1 MQRRTLSR
9 FDEIIKI
16 LRKYDFDKV
25 LGQTTRNKI
34 SPFRNEADNKEL
46 LKEDFP
52 IRLRLMLQELGTTF
66 IKFGQLLASRP
77 DLVGEKISE
86 ELSQLHD
93 DNPPVN
99 YEEIKEL
106 IEDQLGGSLNEFFVE
121 FSEKSLATAS
131 IAQVHVAKLHSG
143 EKVAVKVQKPNIEDI
158 VETDLSIMKFI
169 ANESDRFDTGFKHLN
184 LPAVIHEFDRSI
196 HKEMDFDNELMNI
209 RHLNDNFKYN
219 DKIIVPVIYPDYST
233 EKVLTMEYVE
243 GVKLSEVIAGDDPK
257 YNKILIADRIVRA
270 YLKQIFLDGF
280 FHADPHPGNIFITDD
295 NAVCFIDFGMMGVL
309 DDEFR
314 QDLAE
319 LMINFSDHNID
330 GLINQLIRMDILN
343 EKTDINILKSDL
355 NDLFAKY
362 YGMELSRFN
371 GIIEDLLFLMQK
383 YEVRLPNEFV
393 LMARGLSMVENIA
406 LRLDPNINVVE
417 YLKPIATKLIAQR
430 YNPKKMVN
438 NAKNSFFAFE
448 HVLRGLPSLIS
459 KTFYKIEEGEVTVN
473 IEVKHISEIANQ
485 LSLAII
491 IAALMTAVCI
501 TGCGSKPAPT
511 TAASTSRST
520 AALSSALPRA
530 PTLLPLTRV
539 SAAALSVARMLTVL
553 YLLSTW
559 ALSPTF
565 ASV

>member
-93 DNPPVN
+93 DNPPVS
-99 YEEIKEL
+99 YEEIKQL

-121 FSEKSLATAS
+121 FSEESLATAS
-131 IAQVHVAKLHSG
+131 IAQVHVARLHSG

-184 LPAVIHEFDRSI
+184 LPAVVHEFDRSI

-280 FHADPHPGNIFITDD
+280 FHADPHPGNIFIADD

-430 YNPKKMVN
+430 YNPKKMVD

-448 HVLRGLPSLIS
+448 HVLKGLPSLIS

-491 IAALMTAVCI
+491 IAALLI
-501 TGCGSKPAPT
+501 GSSLVMLIDVGPRFYEMPVLGFVGFT
-511 TAASTSRST
+511 ISL
-520 AALSSALPRA
+520 ALG
-530 PTLLPLTRV
+530 V
-539 SAAALSVARMLTVL
+539 FTVL
-553 YLLSTW
+553 RY
-559 ALSPTF
+559 F
-565 ASV
+565 IDF

>member
-93 DNPPVN
+93 DNPPVS

-295 NAVCFIDFGMMGVL
+295 NAVCFIDFGMMGIL

-491 IAALMTAVCI
+491 IAALLV
-501 TGCGSKPAPT
+501 GSSLVMLIDVGPT
-511 TAASTSRST
+511 FYEMPVLGFVGFTISL
-520 AALSSALPRA
+520 ALG
-530 PTLLPLTRV
+530 V
-539 SAAALSVARMLTVL
+539 FTVL
-553 YLLSTW
+553 RY
-559 ALSPTF
+559 F
-565 ASV
+565 IDF

>member
-16 LRKYDFDKV
+16 FRKYDFDKV

-66 IKFGQLLASRP
+66 IKLGQLLASRP

-93 DNPPVN
+93 DNPPVS
-99 YEEIKEL
+99 YEEIREL
-106 IEDQLGGSLNEFFVE
+106 IESQLGGGIDEFFAE

-131 IAQVHVAKLHSG
+131 IAQVHEAKLHSG

-169 ANESDRFDTGFKHLN
+169 ANESDRFNTGFKHLN

-219 DKIIVPVIYPDYST
+219 DKIIVPAIYPDYST

-295 NAVCFIDFGMMGVL
+295 NAICFIDFGMMGVL

-343 EKTDINILKSDL
+343 EKTDINLLKSDL
-355 NDLFAKY
+355 NDLFSKY

-371 GIIEDLLFLMQK
+371 GIIEDLLFLMQT

-393 LMARGLSMVENIA
+393 LMARGLSMVENIG
-406 LRLDPNINVVE
+406 LRLDPDINVVE
-417 YLKPIATKLIAQR
+417 YLKPIATRPIAQR
-430 YNPKKMVN
+430 YNPKKMVD

-448 HVLRGLPSLIS
+448 HVLRGLPSLAS
-459 KTFYKIEEGEVTVN
+459 KIFYKIEEGEVTVN

-491 IAALMTAVCI
+491 IAALLI
-501 TGCGSKPAPT
+501 GS
-511 TAASTSRST
+511 S
-520 AALSSALPRA
+520 LVMLIDVGPRFYEM
-530 PTLLPLTRV
+530 PVLGFVGFTISLVLGV
-539 SAAALSVARMLTVL
+539 FTVL
-553 YLLSTW
+553 RY
-559 ALSPTF
+559 F
-565 ASV
+565 IDF

>member
-417 YLKPIATKLIAQR
+417 YLKPIARKLIVQR

-448 HVLRGLPSLIS
+448 HVLKGLPSLIS

-491 IAALMTAVCI
+491 IVALLI
-501 TGCGSKPAPT
+501 GSSLVMLIDVGPRFYEMPVLGFIGFT
-511 TAASTSRST
+511 ISL
-520 AALSSALPRA
+520 ALG
-530 PTLLPLTRV
+530 V
-539 SAAALSVARMLTVL
+539 FTVVR
-553 YLLSTW
+553 Y
-559 ALSPTF
+559 F
-565 ASV
+565 IDF

>member
-9 FDEIIKI
+9 FDEIIKVF
-16 LRKYDFDKV
+16 RKYDFDKV

-34 SPFRNEADNKEL
+34 SPFRSDADNKEL

-52 IRLRLMLQELGTTF
+52 ERLRLMFQELGTTF

-77 DLVGEKISE
+77 DLVGERISE

-93 DNPPVN
+93 DNPPVSF
-99 YEEIKEL
+99 EEIKEM
-106 IEDQLGGSLNEFFVE
+106 IETQLGGNIEDLFAE
-121 FSEKSLATAS
+121 FSESPLATAS
-131 IAQVHVAKLHSG
+131 IAQVHEAKLHTG
-143 EKVAVKVQKPNIEDI
+143 ERVAVKVQKANVEEI

-169 ANESDRFDTGFKHLN
+169 ANESDRFNTSFKHLN
-184 LPAVIHEFDRSI
+184 LPAVLHEFDKSI

-209 RHLNDNFKYN
+209 RHLSDNFKYN
-219 DKIIVPVIYPDYST
+219 DKIIVPTTYPDYSN

-257 YNKILIADRIVRA
+257 YNKILIADRIVRS
-270 YLKQIFLDGF
+270 YFQQLFIDGF
-280 FHADPHPGNIFITDD
+280 FHADPHPGNIFVTDD
-295 NAVCFIDFGMMGVL
+295 NAICYIDFGMMGVL
-309 DDEFR
+309 DEEFR

-319 LMINFSDHNID
+319 LMIYFSDRNID

-362 YGMELSRFN
+362 YGVELSRFN

-383 YEVRLPNEFV
+383 FDVRLPNEFV
-393 LMARGLSMVENIA
+393 LMARGLSMVENTG
-406 LRLDPNINVVE
+406 LRLDPDIDVVAL
-417 YLKPIATKLIAQR
+417 LKPFARKLMVQR
-430 YNPKKMVN
+430 YNPLKMAN

-448 HVLRGLPSLIS
+448 HVLRALPSLIS
-459 KTFYKIEEGEVTVN
+459 KTIYKVEEGEVTVN

-491 IAALMTAVCI
+491 IAALLV
-501 TGCGSKPAPT
+501 GSSLVMLIDVGPRFYEMPVLGFVGFT
-511 TAASTSRST
+511 ISL
-520 AALSSALPRA
+520 ALG
-530 PTLLPLTRV
+530 V
-539 SAAALSVARMLTVL
+539 FTVL
-553 YLLSTW
+553 RY
-559 ALSPTF
+559 F
-565 ASV
+565 IDF

>member
-77 DLVGEKISE
+77 DLVGERISE
-86 ELSQLHD
+86 ELSQLQD
-93 DNPPVN
+93 DNPPVS
-99 YEEIKEL
+99 YEEIKEM
-106 IEDQLGGSLNEFFVE
+106 IETQLGGNIGELFAE
-121 FSEKSLATAS
+121 FSKKPLATAS
-131 IAQVHVAKLHSG
+131 IAQVHEAKLPTG
-143 EKVAVKVQKPNIEDI
+143 ERVAVKVQKANVEEI

-169 ANESDRFDTGFKHLN
+169 ANESDRFNTSIKHLN
-184 LPAVIHEFDRSI
+184 LPAVLHEFDRSI
-196 HKEMDFDNELMNI
+196 HKEIDFDNELMNI

-491 IAALMTAVCI
+491 IAALLI
-501 TGCGSKPAPT
+501 GSSLVMLIDVGPRFYEMPVLGFIGFT
-511 TAASTSRST
+511 ISL
-520 AALSSALPRA
+520 ALG
-530 PTLLPLTRV
+530 V
-539 SAAALSVARMLTVL
+539 FTVL
-553 YLLSTW
+553 RY
-559 ALSPTF
+559 F
-565 ASV
+565 IDF

>member
-1 MQRRTLSR
+1 MQRKTLSR

-16 LRKYDFDKV
+16 FRKYDFDKV

-491 IAALMTAVCI
+491 IAALLI
-501 TGCGSKPAPT
+501 GSSLVMLIDVGPRFYEMPVLGFVGFT
-511 TAASTSRST
+511 ISL
-520 AALSSALPRA
+520 ALG
-530 PTLLPLTRV
+530 V
-539 SAAALSVARMLTVL
+539 FTVL
-553 YLLSTW
+553 RY
-559 ALSPTF
+559 F
-565 ASV
+565 IDF

>member
-9 FDEIIKI
+9 FDEIIKVF
-16 LRKYDFDKV
+16 RKYDFDKF

-34 SPFRNEADNKEL
+34 SPFRSDADNKEL

-52 IRLRLMLQELGTTF
+52 ERLRLMLQELGTTF

-77 DLVGEKISE
+77 DLVGERISE

-93 DNPPVN
+93 DNPPVS
-99 YEEIKEL
+99 YEEIKEM
-106 IEDQLGGSLNEFFVE
+106 IETQLGGNIEDLFAE
-121 FSEKSLATAS
+121 FSENPLATAS
-131 IAQVHVAKLHSG
+131 IAQVHEAKLPTG
-143 EKVAVKVQKPNIEDI
+143 ERVAVKVQKTNVEEI

-169 ANESDRFDTGFKHLN
+169 ANESDRFNTSLKHLN
-184 LPAVIHEFDRSI
+184 LPAVLHEFDKSI

-219 DKIIVPVIYPDYST
+219 DKIIVPTIYPDYST

-257 YNKILIADRIVRA
+257 YNKILIADRIVRS
-270 YLKQIFLDGF
+270 YFQQLFIDGF
-280 FHADPHPGNIFITDD
+280 FHADPHPGNIFVTED
-295 NAVCFIDFGMMGVL
+295 NAICYIDFGMMGSL
-309 DDEFR
+309 DEDFR

-319 LMINFSDHNID
+319 LMIYFSDRNID

-362 YGMELSRFN
+362 YGVELSRFN

-383 YEVRLPNEFV
+383 FDVRLPNEFV
-393 LMARGLSMVENIA
+393 LMARGLSMVENTG
-406 LRLDPNINVVE
+406 LRLDPDIDVVAL
-417 YLKPIATKLIAQR
+417 LKPFARKLMVQR
-430 YNPKKMVN
+430 YNPLKMAS

-448 HVLRGLPSLIS
+448 HVLRALPSLIS
-459 KTFYKIEEGEVTVN
+459 KTIYKVEEGEVTVN

-491 IAALMTAVCI
+491 IAALLV
-501 TGCGSKPAPT
+501 GSSLVMLIDVGPRFYEMPVLGFIGFT
-511 TAASTSRST
+511 ISL
-520 AALSSALPRA
+520 ALG
-530 PTLLPLTRV
+530 V
-539 SAAALSVARMLTVL
+539 FTVL
-553 YLLSTW
+553 RY
-559 ALSPTF
+559 F
-565 ASV
+565 IDF

>member
-93 DNPPVN
+93 DNPPVS

-143 EKVAVKVQKPNIEDI
+143 ERVAVKVQKPNIEDI

-169 ANESDRFDTGFKHLN
+169 ANESDRFDTGFRHLN
-184 LPAVIHEFDRSI
+184 LPAVVHEFDRSI

-209 RHLNDNFKYN
+209 RHLNDNFIYN

-233 EKVLTMEYVE
+233 EKVLTMEYVD
-243 GVKLSEVIAGDDPK
+243 GVKLSDVIAGDDPK

-280 FHADPHPGNIFITDD
+280 FHADPHPGNIFITED

-343 EKTDINILKSDL
+343 EKTDINLLKSDL
-355 NDLFAKY
+355 NDLFSKY

-383 YEVRLPNEFV
+383 YEIRLPNEFV
-393 LMARGLSMVENIA
+393 LMARGLSMVENIG

-417 YLKPIATKLIAQR
+417 YLKPIARKLIVQR

-438 NAKNSFFAFE
+438 NAKNSLFAFE
-448 HVLRGLPSLIS
+448 HVLKGLPSLIS

-491 IAALMTAVCI
+491 IAALLI
-501 TGCGSKPAPT
+501 GSSLVMLIDVGPRFYEMPVLGFIGFT
-511 TAASTSRST
+511 ISL
-520 AALSSALPRA
+520 ALG
-530 PTLLPLTRV
+530 V
-539 SAAALSVARMLTVL
+539 FTVVR
-553 YLLSTW
+553 Y
-559 ALSPTF
+559 F
-565 ASV
+565 IDF

>member
-93 DNPPVN
+93 DNPPVS

-143 EKVAVKVQKPNIEDI
+143 ERVAVKVQKPNIEDI

-169 ANESDRFDTGFKHLN
+169 ANESDRFDTGFRHLN
-184 LPAVIHEFDRSI
+184 LPAVVHEFDRSI

-209 RHLNDNFKYN
+209 RHLNDNFIYN

-233 EKVLTMEYVE
+233 EKVLTMEYVD
-243 GVKLSEVIAGDDPK
+243 GVKLSDVIAGDDPK

-280 FHADPHPGNIFITDD
+280 FHADPHPGNIFITED

-343 EKTDINILKSDL
+343 EKTDINLLKSDL
-355 NDLFAKY
+355 NDLFSKY

-383 YEVRLPNEFV
+383 YEIRLPNEFV
-393 LMARGLSMVENIA
+393 LMARGLSMVENIG

-417 YLKPIATKLIAQR
+417 YLKPIARKLIVQR

-448 HVLRGLPSLIS
+448 HVLKGLPSLIS

-491 IAALMTAVCI
+491 IAALLI
-501 TGCGSKPAPT
+501 GSSLVMLIDVGPRFYEMPVLGFIGFT
-511 TAASTSRST
+511 ISL
-520 AALSSALPRA
+520 ALG
-530 PTLLPLTRV
+530 V
-539 SAAALSVARMLTVL
+539 FTVVR
-553 YLLSTW
+553 Y
-559 ALSPTF
+559 F
-565 ASV
+565 IDF

>member
-169 ANESDRFDTGFKHLN
+169 ANESDRFNTSLKHLN
-184 LPAVIHEFDRSI
+184 LPAVLHEFDKSI

-491 IAALMTAVCI
+491 IAALLI
-501 TGCGSKPAPT
+501 GSSLVMLIDVGPRFYEMPVLGFVGFT
-511 TAASTSRST
+511 ISL
-520 AALSSALPRA
+520 ALG
-530 PTLLPLTRV
+530 V
-539 SAAALSVARMLTVL
+539 FTVL
-553 YLLSTW
+553 RY
-559 ALSPTF
+559 F
-565 ASV
+565 IDF

>member
-16 LRKYDFDKV
+16 FRKYDFDKV

-34 SPFRNEADNKEL
+34 SPFRSDADNKEL

-52 IRLRLMLQELGTTF
+52 ERLRLMLQELGTTF

-93 DNPPVN
+93 DNPPVD
-99 YEEIKEL
+99 YEEIKEM
-106 IEDQLGGSLNEFFVE
+106 IETQLGGNIEEFFAE
-121 FSEKSLATAS
+121 FSETSLATAS
-131 IAQVHVAKLHSG
+131 IAQVHEAKLHSG
-143 EKVAVKVQKPNIEDI
+143 ERVAVKVQKPNIEDI
-158 VETDLSIMKFI
+158 IETDLSIMKFI
-169 ANESDRFDTGFKHLN
+169 ANESDRFDTGFRHLN

-209 RHLNDNFKYN
+209 RHLNDNFIYN

-243 GVKLSEVIAGDDPK
+243 GVKLSDVIAGDDPK

-280 FHADPHPGNIFITDD
+280 FHADPHPGNIFITED
-295 NAVCFIDFGMMGVL
+295 NAVCFIDFGMMGIL

-343 EKTDINILKSDL
+343 EKTDISLLKSDL
-355 NDLFAKY
+355 NDLFSKY
-362 YGMELSRFN
+362 YGIELSRFN

-393 LMARGLSMVENIA
+393 LMARGLSMVENIG

-417 YLKPIATKLIAQR
+417 YLKPIARKLIVQR

-448 HVLRGLPSLIS
+448 HVLKGLPSLIS

-491 IAALMTAVCI
+491 IAALLI
-501 TGCGSKPAPT
+501 GSSLVMLIDVGPRFYEMPVLGFIGFT
-511 TAASTSRST
+511 ISL
-520 AALSSALPRA
+520 ALG
-530 PTLLPLTRV
+530 V
-539 SAAALSVARMLTVL
+539 FTVVR
-553 YLLSTW
+553 Y
-559 ALSPTF
+559 F
-565 ASV
+565 IDI

>member
-16 LRKYDFDKV
+16 FRKYDFDKV

-66 IKFGQLLASRP
+66 IKLGQLLASRP

-93 DNPPVN
+93 DNPPVS
-99 YEEIKEL
+99 YEEIKDM
-106 IEDQLGGSLNEFFVE
+106 IESQLGGDIDEFFAE

-131 IAQVHVAKLHSG
+131 IAQVHEARLHSG

-169 ANESDRFDTGFKHLN
+169 ANESDRFNTGFKHLN

-219 DKIIVPVIYPDYST
+219 DKIIVPEIYPDYST

-243 GVKLSEVIAGDDPK
+243 GVKLSEVLAGDDPK

-270 YLKQIFLDGF
+270 YLKQLFLDGF
-280 FHADPHPGNIFITDD
+280 FHADPHPGNIFISED

-343 EKTDINILKSDL
+343 EKTDISLLKSDL
-355 NDLFAKY
+355 NDLFSKY

-393 LMARGLSMVENIA
+393 LMARGLSMVENIG

-417 YLKPIATKLIAQR
+417 YLKPIAKKLIVQR
-430 YNPKKMVN
+430 YNPKKMVD

-448 HVLRGLPSLIS
+448 HVLKGLPSLAS
-459 KTFYKIEEGEVTVN
+459 KIFYKIEEGEGTVN

-491 IAALMTAVCI
+491 IAALLI
-501 TGCGSKPAPT
+501 GS
-511 TAASTSRST
+511 S
-520 AALSSALPRA
+520 LVMLIDVGPRFYEM
-530 PTLLPLTRV
+530 PVLGFVGFTISLVLGV
-539 SAAALSVARMLTVL
+539 FTVL
-553 YLLSTW
+553 RY
-559 ALSPTF
+559 F
-565 ASV
+565 IDF

>member
-52 IRLRLMLQELGTTF
+52 ERLRLMLQELGTTF

-77 DLVGEKISE
+77 DLVGERISE

-93 DNPPVN
+93 DNPPVS

-417 YLKPIATKLIAQR
+417 YLKPIATRLIAQR

-491 IAALMTAVCI
+491 IAALLI
-501 TGCGSKPAPT
+501 GSSLVMLIDVGPRFYEMPVLGFVGFT
-511 TAASTSRST
+511 ISL
-520 AALSSALPRA
+520 ALG
-530 PTLLPLTRV
+530 V
-539 SAAALSVARMLTVL
+539 FTVL
-553 YLLSTW
+553 RY
-559 ALSPTF
+559 F
-565 ASV
+565 IDF

>member
-16 LRKYDFDKV
+16 FRKYDFDKV

-66 IKFGQLLASRP
+66 IKLGQLLASRP

-86 ELSQLHD
+86 ELSMLHD

-99 YEEIKEL
+99 YEEIKDM

-131 IAQVHVAKLHSG
+131 IAQVHEARLHSG

-169 ANESDRFDTGFKHLN
+169 ANESDRFNTGFKHLN

-243 GVKLSEVIAGDDPK
+243 GVKLSDVIAGDDPK

-280 FHADPHPGNIFITDD
+280 FHADPHPGNIFISED

-343 EKTDINILKSDL
+343 EKTDISLLKSDL
-355 NDLFAKY
+355 NDLFSKY

-393 LMARGLSMVENIA
+393 LMARGLSMVENIG

-417 YLKPIATKLIAQR
+417 YLKPIAKKLIVQR
-430 YNPKKMVN
+430 YNPKKMVD

-448 HVLRGLPSLIS
+448 HVLKGLPSLAS
-459 KTFYKIEEGEVTVN
+459 KIFYKIEEGEVTVN

-491 IAALMTAVCI
+491 IAALLI
-501 TGCGSKPAPT
+501 GSSLVMLIDVGPT
-511 TAASTSRST
+511 FYDMPVLGFVGFTISL
-520 AALSSALPRA
+520 ALG
-530 PTLLPLTRV
+530 V
-539 SAAALSVARMLTVL
+539 FTVL
-553 YLLSTW
+553 RY
-559 ALSPTF
+559 F
-565 ASV
+565 IDF

>member
-16 LRKYDFDKV
+16 FRKYDFDKV

-34 SPFRNEADNKEL
+34 SPFRSDADNKEL

-52 IRLRLMLQELGTTF
+52 ERLRLMLQELGTTF

-93 DNPPVN
+93 DNPPVD
-99 YEEIKEL
+99 YEEIKEM
-106 IEDQLGGSLNEFFVE
+106 IETQLGGNIEEFFVE
-121 FSEKSLATAS
+121 FSKTSLATAS
-131 IAQVHVAKLHSG
+131 IAQVHEAKLHSG
-143 EKVAVKVQKPNIEDI
+143 ERVAVKVQKPNIEDI

-169 ANESDRFDTGFKHLN
+169 ANESDRFDTGFRHLN

-209 RHLNDNFKYN
+209 RHLNDNFIYN

-233 EKVLTMEYVE
+233 EKVLTMEYVD
-243 GVKLSEVIAGDDPK
+243 GVKLSDVIAGDDPK

-280 FHADPHPGNIFITDD
+280 FHADPHPGNIFITED
-295 NAVCFIDFGMMGVL
+295 NAVCFIDFGMMGIL

-343 EKTDINILKSDL
+343 EKTDINLLKSDL
-355 NDLFAKY
+355 NDLFSKY

-383 YEVRLPNEFV
+383 YEIRLPNEFV

-448 HVLRGLPSLIS
+448 HVLKGLPSLIS

-491 IAALMTAVCI
+491 IAALLI
-501 TGCGSKPAPT
+501 GSSLVMLIDAGPRFYEMPVLGFIGFT
-511 TAASTSRST
+511 ISL
-520 AALSSALPRA
+520 ALG
-530 PTLLPLTRV
+530 V
-539 SAAALSVARMLTVL
+539 FTVVR
-553 YLLSTW
+553 Y
-559 ALSPTF
+559 F
-565 ASV
+565 IDI